1 MGMKW
6 RSKTLSKAN
15 FWYNIG
21 MKKTL
26 CSVYVIDE
34 VAHLGDYAAINP
46 GFAKVAA
53 FLARP
58 DLGSLASG
66 RYELDG
72 GKVVA
77 IVNGAAE
84 LVSPSERRP
93 EIHREF
99 FDVQVP
105 LSGEETYG
113 LARFDPSAH
122 GSFDEANDIGFYDQ
136 PVELHT
142 LRPGEFA
149 ILHPETCAHAPA
161 CSLSGPRAIRK
172 IVFKV
177 HK

>member
-1 MGMKW
+1 
-6 RSKTLSKAN
+6 
-15 FWYNIG
+15 

-26 CSVYVIDE
+26 DSVYVIDE
-34 VAHLGDYAAINP
+34 VAHIGEYAAINP
-46 GFAKVAA
+46 GFALVAA

-58 DLGSLASG
+58 DLDSLAPG

-72 GKVVA
+72 ERVVA

-84 LVSPSERRP
+84 LVPPAERRP
-93 EIHREF
+93 EVHRDY

-113 LARFDPSAH
+113 LARFDPAAP
-122 GSFDEANDIGFYDQ
+122 GSFDAAKDIGFYDQ
-136 PVELHT
+136 PVEPHT

-149 ILHPETCAHAPA
+149 ILYPETCAHAPA
-161 CSLSGPRAIRK
+161 CSLSGPRVIRK

-177 HK
+177 RK